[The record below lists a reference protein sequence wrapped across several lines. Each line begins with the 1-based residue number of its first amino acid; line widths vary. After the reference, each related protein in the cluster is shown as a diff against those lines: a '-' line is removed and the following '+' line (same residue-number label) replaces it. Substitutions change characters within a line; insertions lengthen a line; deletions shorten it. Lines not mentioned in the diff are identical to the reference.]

1 MINLHHNEYKK
12 VKKSKHKKK
21 QKKQKQGLI
30 KTLKCSGKQEALVK
44 SCKIH

>member
-1 MINLHHNEYKK
+1 MNI
-12 VKKSKHKKK
+12 KKSKNLNTKKK
-21 QKKQKQGLI
+21 KKQKQGLI

>member
-1 MINLHHNEYKK
+1 MNI
-12 VKKSKHKKK
+12 KKSKNLNTKKK
-21 QKKQKQGLI
+21 QKQKQGLI